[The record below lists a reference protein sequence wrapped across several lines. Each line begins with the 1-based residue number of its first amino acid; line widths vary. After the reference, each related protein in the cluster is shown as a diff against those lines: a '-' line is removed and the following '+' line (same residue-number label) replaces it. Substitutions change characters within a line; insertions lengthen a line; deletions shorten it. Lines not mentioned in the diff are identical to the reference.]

1 MENMKL
7 VEKVVI
13 APEKLKQPRRLF
25 LSNIDLALVVYQETV
40 IFFDPPSNGMS
51 FSEAYHSLFNTL
63 GPLLAEYDFLA
74 GRLVPSLEDSN
85 RFEIECNG
93 AGVVVAAARTDTKL
107 DELGEL
113 LVPKKEFRQ
122 FVAFLPQEDEEMD
135 LKDKPLVSFQFTQ
148 LGCGSLVFASR
159 FNHCA
164 VDGVAVREFEA
175 NLAALTRGGN
185 LVIRPNADRTMFKAQ
200 NPPNISFPHFEYSKA
215 TDRTGIFTV
224 RGMSGTNR
232 KLSTTLNPTRLI
244 YLSQDRIASLQK
256 AALKDGK
263 LKSCT
268 SFQVVAA
275 MTWKARSIAVD
286 MPDEKTSTILIPV
299 NVRKRVVPPAP
310 PGFAGNALV
319 PAFAHATV
327 KELKEEDDSSLVRKV
342 QEGVERLDD
351 EYVRS
356 GIDWL
361 EVNKGV
367 PCEEDSFSLVSWWK
381 LGIEHG
387 EFSWGKVKCAT
398 SVLLKP
404 GLVMLLP
411 GPEGKGGLSICL
423 ELPDDQMEWFCRLM
437 LGE

>member
-1 MENMKL
+1 
-7 VEKVVI
+7 
-13 APEKLKQPRRLF
+13 
-25 LSNIDLALVVYQETV
+25 
-40 IFFDPPSNGMS
+40 MS
-51 FSEAYHSLFNTL
+51 FSEAYHSLFHTL

-74 GRLVPSLEDSN
+74 GRRVPSLEDSN
-85 RFEIECNG
+85 HFEIECNG

-107 DELGEL
+107 DEFGEL

-122 FVAFLPQEDEEMD
+122 FVAFLPQEAEEMD
-135 LKDKPLVSFQFTQ
+135 HKDKPLVSFQFTQ

-185 LVIRPNADRTMFKAQ
+185 LVIRPNADRTMFKAR

-224 RGMSGTNR
+224 RGLSGTNM

-244 YLSQDRIASLQK
+244 YLSQDRIASLKK

-268 SFQVVAA
+268 
-275 MTWKARSIAVD
+275 ID
-286 MPDEKTSTILIPV
+286 
-299 NVRKRVVPPAP
+299 VRKQVVPPAP

-327 KELKEEDDSSLVRKV
+327 KEIKEEDDSSLVRKV

-387 EFSWGKVKCAT
+387 EFSWGQVKCTT

-411 GPEGKGGLSICL
+411 VPEGKGGLSICL
-423 ELPDDQMEWFCRLM
+423 ELPDDQMELFCRLM

>member
-1 MENMKL
+1 MNKSPKL
-7 VEKVVI
+7 I
-13 APEKLKQPRRLF
+13 
-25 LSNIDLALVVYQETV
+25 TV
-40 IFFDPPSNGMS
+40 M
-51 FSEAYHSLFNTL
+51 
-63 GPLLAEYDFLA
+63 
-74 GRLVPSLEDSN
+74 
-85 RFEIECNG
+85 
-93 AGVVVAAARTDTKL
+93 
-107 DELGEL
+107 
-113 LVPKKEFRQ
+113 
-122 FVAFLPQEDEEMD
+122 
-135 LKDKPLVSFQFTQ
+135 
-148 LGCGSLVFASR
+148 

-175 NLAALTRGGN
+175 NLAALNRGGN
-185 LVIRPNADRTMFKAQ
+185 LVIRPNADRTMFKAR
-200 NPPNISFPHFEYSKA
+200 NSPNISFPHFEYSKA

-224 RGMSGTNR
+224 RGLSGTNM

-244 YLSQDRIASLQK
+244 YLSQDRIASLKK

-299 NVRKRVVPPAP
+299 DVRKRVVPPAP

-327 KELKEEDDSSLVRKV
+327 KEIKEEDDSTLVRKV

-404 GLVMLLP
+404 SLVMLLP
-411 GPEGKGGLSICL
+411 GPEGKGGLSVCL
-423 ELPDDQMEWFCRLM
+423 ELPDDQMELFCRLM

>member
-1 MENMKL
+1 M
-7 VEKVVI
+7 
-13 APEKLKQPRRLF
+13 
-25 LSNIDLALVVYQETV
+25 
-40 IFFDPPSNGMS
+40 
-51 FSEAYHSLFNTL
+51 
-63 GPLLAEYDFLA
+63 
-74 GRLVPSLEDSN
+74 
-85 RFEIECNG
+85 
-93 AGVVVAAARTDTKL
+93 
-107 DELGEL
+107 
-113 LVPKKEFRQ
+113 
-122 FVAFLPQEDEEMD
+122 
-135 LKDKPLVSFQFTQ
+135 
-148 LGCGSLVFASR
+148 FASR

-185 LVIRPNADRTMFKAQ
+185 LVIRPNADRTMFKAR

-224 RGMSGTNR
+224 RGMSGTNM
-232 KLSTTLNPTRLI
+232 KLSTTLNPMHLI
-244 YLSQDRIASLQK
+244 YLSQDRIASLKK

-286 MPDEKTSTILIPV
+286 MPDEKISTILIPV
-299 NVRKRVVPPAP
+299 DVRKRVVPPAP

-367 PCEEDSFSLVSWWK
+367 PCEEESFSLVSWWK

-411 GPEGKGGLSICL
+411 GLEGKGGLSICL
-423 ELPDDQMEWFCRLM
+423 ELPDDQMELFCRLM